1 MFSFFVAGKYIK
13 SYRKSRFISSIS
25 VIASA
30 GIAVGMAVVI
40 IALTVLDGFEKVVSE
55 KIVTLNAHVKI
66 TGFGNRNLPSPE
78 SLIPEIEI
86 KFGDRIN
93 KIEPFI
99 SKLVLIKSKNF
110 SDGITVTGMDFDGL
124 RRNIGAYLIEGSI
137 DSLGENDIIIGRKLS
152 EKLRV
157 KLNDKL
163 TLFTVYG
170 EEIPSPASP
179 PAIDVFRVAGI
190 FESGMSEYDDLNAY
204 IRFDKASEFFGM
216 FGRIS
221 GYNIQLKNIDDIE
234 PITEELQDYLGYPYY
249 VRSVFQ
255 IYQNIFTWI
264 DLQKEPIPIVL
275 GLIIFVAVFNI
286 VGTLL
291 MIVLEKTK
299 SIGILRTLGATRAK
313 VTSIFLLHGF
323 YLTLIGILFG
333 NFLAYMLTLLQMK
346 FDIIKLP
353 ENVYFV
359 AHVPLH
365 IDINNYLMISL
376 ITALISLIASFI
388 PAYISSKIEII
399 SAIKFD

>member
-1 MFSFFVAGKYIK
+1 
-13 SYRKSRFISSIS
+13 
-25 VIASA
+25 
-30 GIAVGMAVVI
+30 MAVVI

-55 KIVTLNAHVKI
+55 KIITLNAHIKI

-78 SLIPEIEI
+78 SLIPQLSEKYGSKI
-86 KFGDRIN
+86 R

-99 SKLVLIKSKNF
+99 SKLALIKSKKF
-110 SDGITVTGMDFDGL
+110 SDGITITGLHPDDL
-124 RRNIGAYLIEGSI
+124 RNNIGGYLIEGSI
-137 DSLGENDIIIGRKLS
+137 DSLKQNEIIIGRKLA

-157 KLNDKL
+157 KLNDRV
-163 TLFTVYG
+163 TLFSVYG
-170 EEIPSPASP
+170 DEIPSPASP
-179 PAIDVFRVAGI
+179 PAIDMFKIVAI

-204 IRFDKASEFFGM
+204 ILFDKASDFFGM

-221 GYNIQLKNIDDIE
+221 GYNLQLKNINDIE
-234 PITEELQDYLGYPYY
+234 PLTEQLQDFLGYPYY
-249 VRSVFQ
+249 VRSVFE
-255 IYQNIFTWI
+255 IYQNIFTWL

-291 MIVLEKTK
+291 MIVLEKTR
-299 SIGILRTLGATRAK
+299 SIGILRTLGATRK
-313 VTSIFLLHGF
+313 KITTIFLLHGF
-323 YLTLIGILFG
+323 YLTTIGIILG
-333 NFLAYMLTLLQMK
+333 DLLAYILTLIQMK

-359 AHVPLH
+359 THVPLY
-365 IDINNYLMISL
+365 IDINNYLLISLVTAFISL
-376 ITALISLIASFI
+376 ITSFI